1 MDWIVT
7 TLREYPEAAIFLA
20 LALGYWVGG
29 LRIGSFSLGSVTGTL
44 VMGVLIGQMHVTVS
58 ANVKATFLLMFLF
71 AVGYGA
77 GPEFFRSLKNEG
89 VPQAIFATVQ
99 CVVSLVVAY
108 VVAKALGYD
117 VGQAAGLLA
126 GSQTISGLLGTAAE
140 AINKLAIPDD
150 EKRRLVDAMP
160 VAYAVTYIFGTAGS
174 AWILSS
180 FGPKLMGGNVDAAC
194 KDYEATMARQAAEL
208 RLVTRDRSASLT
220 DMLLGTEAV
229 DPHPDTGL
237 HVTEERTREVRTFG
251 ALALAPE
258 ADSAVAR
265 PALTLVKPHRAG
277 RPVGGRLG
285 STGHSLSM
293 SDILF
298 VGTGVIIGALVGAL
312 VINVGEVPLSL
323 STSGGA
329 LIAGLV
335 FSWLRSVRPS
345 FGAVP
350 EPILW
355 MMNSVGLNIFM
366 AVVGINSGP
375 GFVAGLRAAG
385 LSLFLAGILVT
396 TIPLLVGLLVARY
409 VFRFHPGIAL
419 GCVAGARTT
428 GAALGAVQD
437 VVQSKVPALG
447 YTVTYAVGNTLLT
460 IWGIVIVILMT

>member
-7 TLREYPEAAIFLA
+7 TLREYPETAIFLA

-29 LRIGSFSLGSVTGTL
+29 LRIGTFSLGSVTGTL
-44 VMGVLIGQMHVTVS
+44 LMGVLIGQMHVTVS

-89 VPQAIFATVQ
+89 VPQAIFAAVQ

-108 VVAKALGYD
+108 AVAKALGYD

-208 RLVTRDRSASLT
+208 RLVTRDRPASLT

-229 DPHPDTGL
+229 VPHPDTAL

-265 PALTLVKPHRAG
+265 PALTLVKPRRAG
-277 RPVGGRLG
+277 RPAGGRLG

-298 VGTGVIIGALVGAL
+298 VGTGVTIGALVGAL

-396 TIPLLVGLLVARY
+396 TVPLLVGLLVARY
-409 VFRFHPGIAL
+409 VFRFHPGVAL